1 MFGSTEELKE
11 GAEHPRD
18 PSPTMLEAI
27 LSVSLPHCWI
37 TEVAPR
43 YDAEI
48 RLIDRKL
55 VAQRRMKDLF
65 EAQVAEETV
74 PEFLEAIRSHPNVR
88 SVEVVATE
96 AGRLVGIAYTTDC
109 FECAALARSDCFLIR
124 AVCRR
129 STSFEWDLV
138 SRNREAVKRLV
149 SCLQRN
155 GNEVRLE
162 RLSGVREEVGLTPR
176 QGEILRAALDLGY
189 FRYPKGIR
197 LSELA
202 KRLGVSKSTVS
213 EVLRKAQT
221 KVVEAYFQGS
231 TA

>member
-1 MFGSTEELKE
+1 MFGSTEEPKD

-65 EAQVAEETV
+65 EAQVAEETL

-96 AGRLVGIAYTTDC
+96 AGRVVG
-109 FECAALARSDCFLIR
+109 
-124 AVCRR
+124 
-129 STSFEWDLV
+129 
-138 SRNREAVKRLV
+138 
-149 SCLQRN
+149 
-155 GNEVRLE
+155 G
-162 RLSGVREEVGLTPR
+162 
-176 QGEILRAALDLGY
+176 
-189 FRYPKGIR
+189 
-197 LSELA
+197 
-202 KRLGVSKSTVS
+202 
-213 EVLRKAQT
+213 
-221 KVVEAYFQGS
+221 
-231 TA
+231 